1 MKDRLLRFTTACAA
15 AAGLMVTSELRAQV
29 TVAAGYTPPDD
40 TPRINVGITI
50 FADYSYQ
57 DSPTVTDGVKDTIH
71 KNSFN
76 VTRTYINVTGNLA
89 HWLAFRITPDIKPET
104 NSASN
109 LNGNQVVRLKY
120 GYGQINLDDL
130 LCLKGTW
137 LRFGLQQTPWIDFE
151 EGVYRYRF
159 QGAIFADTEG
169 FLTSSDYGASAR
181 ITFPGNFG
189 DIHGGVYNGEGYQS
203 QDDQSGINDEKSFQV
218 RGTLRPLAVIPFI
231 KGLRL
236 TGFYDSDHYFSDAR
250 KRTYRRQPDL
260 RAPVRQRGFE
270 TWDDF
275 KDQSSAPSASQLHR
289 DGYSAWMTPRTQ
301 FGLEGLFRYDELRQN
316 KDNPLDPKKKRMV
329 YGIAYWPP
337 LQGGKTVSFLFD
349 YSEVK
354 FERVLPDPGKAKIY
368 ALHTLFNF

>member
-1 MKDRLLRFTTACAA
+1 MKDRFLRFTTACAA
-15 AAGLMVTSELRAQV
+15 AAGLMVASELRAQV

-40 TPRINVGITI
+40 TPKINVGITL
-50 FADYSYQ
+50 FADYTYQ
-57 DSPTVTDGVKDTIH
+57 DTPTVTDGVKDTIH

-76 VTRTYINVTGNLA
+76 LTRAYINVTGNLS

-159 QGAIFADTEG
+159 QGPIFADTEG
-169 FLTSSDYGASAR
+169 FLTSSDYGASVRIAPSRATSETCTPASTTATDTRAR
-181 ITFPGNFG
+181 TIR
-189 DIHGGVYNGEGYQS
+189 DGVNNQ
-203 QDDQSGINDEKSFQV
+203 KSFQI
-218 RGTLRPLAVIPFI
+218 RGTLRPLPGIPFI
-231 KGLRL
+231 KGLQL
-236 TGFYDSDHYFSDAR
+236 TGFYDSDHYFSDAKKER
-250 KRTYRRQPDL
+250 IIGALTFQHPYVN
-260 RAPVRQRGFE
+260 AGFE
-270 TWDDF
+270 WDDF
-275 KDQSSAPSASQLHR
+275 KDQLTPSALELHR
-289 DGYSAWMTPRTQ
+289 DGFSAWITPRTQ

-316 KDNPLDPKKKRMV
+316 KDNPSDPKKKRMV

-354 FERVLPDPGKAKIY
+354 FERVLPDPGKTKIY